1 MQLSRGDQTPSEAL
15 TAFLRD
21 FGGKRLGVAVS
32 GGSDSLGLLHLV
44 HDWGNTHGR
53 TVFAA
58 TVDHGLRDE
67 AAAEA
72 ARVGE
77 ICAGRGVAHRVLDWR
92 DWNQSGNLQAEARAA
107 RYRLLADWARE
118 LELDAVLLGHTQDDL
133 AENLLIRLSRRA
145 GVDGLSAMASRF
157 ERDGQ
162 VFARPLLG
170 VSREALRE
178 DLRSRGIEWLDDP
191 SNENAAFDRVKAR
204 QALAVLAPL
213 GIDTDALADVSRN
226 LSDAREA
233 LEWQVNVLAA
243 QAVTQDRGD
252 LVVEVS
258 SLQSAPIELRRRLLV
273 AAVRWVS
280 GADYAPRR
288 ASLGQVMA
296 KIEAGEGTTLS
307 GCLMTVAK
315 GHLRVTR
322 EYAAVAKSVAAGEV
336 WDGRWQLDGPWQDG
350 MEIRALGEEGLR
362 QIDDWRAANMPRTSL
377 LSTPSVWM
385 GETLVASPI
394 LGFGVGWT
402 ANILAE
408 RADFPLGKAP

>member
-1 MQLSRGDQTPSEAL
+1 MSRGDQTPSEAL
-15 TAFLRD
+15 TAFLFD

-32 GGSDSLGLLHLV
+32 GGSDSLGLLHLAN
-44 HDWGNTHGR
+44 DWGNANGR

-77 ICAGRGVAHRVLDWR
+77 ICADLGVAHRVLEWR
-92 DWNQSGNLQAEARAA
+92 DWDQEGNLQAEARTA

-178 DLRSRGIEWLDDP
+178 DLRSRNIEWLDDP
-191 SNENAAFDRVKAR
+191 SNDNAAFDRVKAR
-204 QALAVLAPL
+204 QALSVLAPL
-213 GIDTDALADVSRN
+213 GIDADVLADVSRN

-233 LEWQVNVLAA
+233 LEWQVYRLAA

-252 LVVEVS
+252 LVIDVS
-258 SLQSAPIELRRRLLV
+258 AIQAAPVELRRRLLV

-280 GADYAPRR
+280 GAEYAPRR
-288 ASLGQVMA
+288 ASLAQALA
-296 KIEAGEGTTLS
+296 KIESGEGATLS
-307 GCLMTVAK
+307 GCLLTVAN
-315 GHLRVTR
+315 GSLRVTR
-322 EYAAVAKSVAAGEV
+322 EFAAVAKSVATGKV
-336 WDGRWQLDGPWQDG
+336 WDGRWLVDGPWQEG
-350 MEIRALGEEGLR
+350 LEIRALGEEGLR
-362 QIDDWRAANMPRTSL
+362 QLDDWRGANMPRTSL
-377 LSTPSVWM
+377 LSSPSVWM

-394 LGFGVGWT
+394 LGFGVGWL

-408 RADFPLGKAP
+408 RADFPPGKAP